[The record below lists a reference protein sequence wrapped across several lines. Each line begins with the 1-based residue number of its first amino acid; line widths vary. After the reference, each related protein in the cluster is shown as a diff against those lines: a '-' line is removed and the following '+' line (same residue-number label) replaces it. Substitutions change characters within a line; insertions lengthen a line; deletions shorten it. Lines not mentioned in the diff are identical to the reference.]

1 VIDPKELQEGALLL
15 GKYVDVAVQMTHYR
29 GKGLEVEDATF
40 SGVLSAI
47 TGDAVYIA
55 TDYGLTSIGLDSVV
69 SIVEDRAMNEATGGL
84 EGH

>member
-1 VIDPKELQEGALLL
+1 VIDPKELQEAALLI
-15 GKYVDVAVQMTHYR
+15 GKYVDMAVRATRYR
-29 GKGLEVEDATF
+29 SSGPEIEEATF
-40 SGVLSAI
+40 SGVLTAI
-47 TGDAVYIA
+47 TDGAVYIA